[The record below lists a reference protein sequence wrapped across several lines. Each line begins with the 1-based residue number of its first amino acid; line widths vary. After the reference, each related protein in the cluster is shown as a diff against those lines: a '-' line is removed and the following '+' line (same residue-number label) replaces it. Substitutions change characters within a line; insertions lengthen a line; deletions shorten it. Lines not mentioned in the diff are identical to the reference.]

1 VVSVRGRNS
10 ASLKQLPRQN
20 RTILG
25 GAKTLGAKVLGM
37 VYNAD
42 RVPWRSPPV
51 ATYLRKDG
59 MPATLIAASEDLGNV
74 GRRTDY
80 PQCTTSPT
88 PGENREH
95 NWDSPETHD
104 VEVHVGNPS

>member
-59 MPATLIAASEDLGNV
+59 MPATLIAASAKTWATWGAEPTIPSARP
-74 GRRTDY
+74 RRRQARTESTIRIA
-80 PQCTTSPT
+80 QKLMT
-88 PGENREH
+88 
-95 NWDSPETHD
+95 
-104 VEVHVGNPS
+104 